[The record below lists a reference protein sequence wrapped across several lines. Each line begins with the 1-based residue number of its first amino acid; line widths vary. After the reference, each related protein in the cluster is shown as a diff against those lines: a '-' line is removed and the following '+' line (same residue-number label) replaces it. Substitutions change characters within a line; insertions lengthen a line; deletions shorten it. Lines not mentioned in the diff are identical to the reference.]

1 MIVIFLPNFEKK
13 KNTKIDI
20 KGGLLSP
27 LAFPILIYGV
37 HVGSDKGWTNPLALS
52 LLTLGFIMLLIFIYV
67 EAKTENP
74 LLEVKVFKVSEF
86 RKGIILMWLNQAAVF
101 GSMLLIPLY
110 LQNIRNYSSLQCGL
124 MMVPQAVAS
133 FIGMTVGGRLFDC
146 VHCSFRVR
154 ARTG

>member
-1 MIVIFLPNFEKK
+1 MIVIFLSNFEKK
-13 KNTKIDI
+13 KNIKIDK
-20 KGGLLSP
+20 KGALLSH

-86 RKGIILMWLNQAAVF
+86 RKGIILMWLND
-101 GSMLLIPLY
+101 GST
-110 LQNIRNYSSLQCGL
+110 SSSKLHWDD
-124 MMVPQAVAS
+124 S
-133 FIGMTVGGRLFDC
+133 WWTII
-146 VHCSFRVR
+146 
-154 ARTG
+154 